1 MKELTIKVFSFDEL
15 PKEVQDK
22 VIERER
28 WNIMDSVIECSC
40 LEFQKTLDEFQ
51 KITDSYITSYEVDY
65 CGCRFG
71 KVRGDKIV
79 YDDFELEDLKGKL
92 LFRYIGNEIM
102 PYLQRGKFYSTYD
115 KGNCA
120 KFKSRRSRIIMESF
134 DGCPLTGVC
143 YDYIVLEPLFD
154 YYYNWARPEYRNPT
168 FCDVMEECYAKLF
181 DALHEEYQY
190 YASDEA
196 VREELL
202 NREDEY
208 YEDGEQ
214 CVGYV
219 RSVA

>member
-1 MKELTIKVFSFDEL
+1 MKELKINVFSFAEL
-15 PKEVQDK
+15 SKEVQDK
-22 VIERER
+22 VIERES
-28 WNIMDSVIECSC
+28 WNVMDSVMECKC

-51 KITDSYITSYEVDY
+51 KITDSYVNSYEVDY

-71 KVRGDKIV
+71 KVRSDKIV
-79 YDDFELEDLKGKL
+79 YDDFDLEDLKGKL
-92 LFRYIGNEIM
+92 LFRYIDNEIM
-102 PYLQRGKFYSTYD
+102 PYLQRGKYYSTYG

-120 KFKSRRSRIIMESF
+120 KFKSRRSRIIMECS
-134 DGCPLTGVC
+134 DGCPLTGVI
-143 YDYIVLEPLFD
+143 YDYVVLKPLFD
-154 YYYNWARPEYRNPT
+154 YYYNWARPEYRNLT

>member
-1 MKELTIKVFSFDEL
+1 MKELKINVFSFDEL
-15 PKEVQDK
+15 SKEVQDK

-28 WNIMDSVIECSC
+28 WNVMDSVMECTC

-51 KITDSYITSYEVDY
+51 KITDSYVNSYEVDY

-71 KVRGDKIV
+71 KVRSDKIV
-79 YDDFELEDLKGKL
+79 YDDFDLEDLKGKL

-102 PYLQRGKFYSTYD
+102 PYLQKLKSYSKFGKGD
-115 KGNCA
+115 KV
-120 KFKSRRSRIIMESF
+120 KSRRSRIIMEGF
-134 DGCPLTGVC
+134 DGCPLTGVM
-143 YDYIVLEPLFD
+143 YDYIVLKPLFD
-154 YYYNWARPEYRNPT
+154 YYYNWSRPEYQNLT
-168 FCDVMEECYAKLF
+168 FCDVMEECYDKLF
-181 DALHEEYQY
+181 EALHEEYQY

-202 NREDEY
+202 NREDKY

-214 CVGYV
+214 CVRYV